1 MAALAGDYVQILV
14 GGYDLTG
21 DTNRLA
27 IADTFDM
34 HDVTVFGNTAHKVLP
49 GLRRHVIG
57 HDGYF
62 EAGAGRSHPL
72 LKELTLAGDISIYLG
87 QNAIPNVGD
96 PVYSLDGI
104 EGQYRVWSEVN
115 QTIRFGGLFAQ
126 RAGRGGWGVALA
138 AATSFANST
147 VGGVI
152 NGGVVSSKGGS
163 AFLHVLQAAASD
175 TYTLTVEGANDLAFT
190 TGVTTLAA
198 FSLNG
203 SQVDAESTS
212 IFGLIPQYTRFK
224 AVRSGSAEDVVKIS
238 MSLVRF

>member
-14 GGYDLTG
+14 GGYDLTA

-27 IADTFDM
+27 IADAFDM
-34 HDVTVFGNTAHKVLP
+34 HDVTVFGNTAHKALP

-62 EAGAGRSHPL
+62 EAGAGRTHPL

-104 EGQYRVWSEVN
+104 EGQYRVLSEVN
-115 QTIRFGGLFAQ
+115 QTVRFGGLFAH

-138 AATSFANST
+138 AATGFTNST
-147 VGGVI
+147 TGSVI
-152 NGGVVSSKGGS
+152 NNGAGSSKGGS

-175 TYTLTVEGANDLAFT
+175 TYALTVEGASDLAFT
-190 TGVTTLAA
+190 TGVTTLAT

-203 SQVDAESTS
+203 SQVGAESVS
-212 IFGLIPQYTRFK
+212 IAGSMPQYTRFK
-224 AVRSGSAEDVVKIS
+224 AVRSGSAGDVVKVS